1 MYLRLSRNS
10 GVARSSAEMTAE
22 QAAMA

>member
-22 QAAMA
+22 QATMA